1 MAHRDVSLPRIALVA
16 IGGTGHAAEL
26 VGRGGPTRM
35 THGGHKPARL
45 GAWLGERPD
54 LVPLFQAL
62 PGASFIVNG
71 ALPVKEAAGR

>member
-1 MAHRDVSLPRIALVA
+1 VSD
-16 IGGTGHAAEL
+16 
-26 VGRGGPTRM
+26 PT
-35 THGGHKPARL
+35 
-45 GAWLGERPD
+45 